1 MYTLRICKRE
11 PMELEAIIAMSVPS
25 LPSRGETFVAAGG
38 SALIDEGCNC
48 CDRDCISFSSGVE
61 GLGDIIRTDGATE
74 WKYVFQRPIS
84 GTRHLRELQCY

>member
-1 MYTLRICKRE
+1 MYTLRMWQKGTDG
-11 PMELEAIIAMSVPS
+11 V
-25 LPSRGETFVAAGG
+25 GG
-38 SALIDEGCNC
+38 YYRDECPFFYPLAVRRLRRLGPLLIDEGCNC

-84 GTRHLRELQCY
+84 RTRHLRELQCY